1 VGRNKRTQLMLH
13 GDEEH
18 CLRESTDRPTTHM
31 RATRPRRAILPSKS
45 LTTRY
50 LAPHSNLVPAKETQL
65 KACTWL
71 GGGDF
76 EYGDVP
82 DPVIGP
88 DDVMV
93 RIGTVG
99 VCGTDVHITQ
109 GLFPSTPPQILGHEA
124 SGEIIDVG
132 QNVSRERIGESVV
145 LNHTT
150 TCGECESCR
159 TWTVS
164 RCERSTQKHEF
175 FAELASVP
183 NASAVPIPEGL
194 DVEVASITEPASCCL
209 SGVSRLRVDDGA
221 VGLVIGGGMMG
232 LMTAAFMKT
241 SGVET
246 VALTEPV
253 GYRRDFATQLGIDV
267 VHDPSQ
273 SSVDDFVA
281 DLTNGRGLHI
291 AAEAVGKAE
300 LVAKCVELVRPRG
313 QVLMIGVAPAGAPLP
328 VDLYDMQYREVVL
341 QSGFGRGDVFNR
353 TPAELAKLNMDGV
366 ITGRYE
372 LKDVP
377 QAIIDSG
384 EGKGVKLV
392 IKPNR

>member
-1 VGRNKRTQLMLH
+1 MV
-13 GDEEH
+13 
-18 CLRESTDRPTTHM
+18 S
-31 RATRPRRAILPSKS
+31 
-45 LTTRY
+45 
-50 LAPHSNLVPAKETQL
+50 AKETLL

-71 GGGDF
+71 GGGNF
-76 EYGDVP
+76 AFGEVP
-82 DPVIGP
+82 DPEIGP

-109 GLFPSTPPQILGHEA
+109 GLFPAEPPQILGHEA
-124 SGEIIDVG
+124 SGEIIEVG
-132 QNVSRERIGESVV
+132 ENINPDRIGESVV

-150 TCGECESCR
+150 SCGECEGCR
-159 TWTVS
+159 NWNLS
-164 RCERSTQKHEF
+164 RCERNTQKHEF

-183 NASAVPIPEGL
+183 NASAVPIPAGL

-209 SGVSRLRVDDGA
+209 SGVSRLRVDDGS

-241 SGVET
+241 SGVQT
-246 VALTEPV
+246 VALSEPV
-253 GYRRDFATQLGIDV
+253 EYRRDFAMQLGVDL
-267 VHDPSQ
+267 VHDPSV
-273 SSVDDFVA
+273 SSVEDFVSG
-281 DLTNGRGLHI
+281 LTGGRGMDI
-291 AAEAVGKAE
+291 AAEAVGKPE
-300 LVAKCVELVRPRG
+300 LVAKCVQLVRPRG

-341 QSGFGRGDVFNR
+341 QSGFGRGDVFDR
-353 TPAELAKLNMDGV
+353 TPTELAKLNLDGV
-366 ITGRYE
+366 ITGRYG
-372 LKDVP
+372 LQDVP

-392 IKPNR
+392 IKPNG

>member
-1 VGRNKRTQLMLH
+1 MSGFWH
-13 GDEEH
+13 
-18 CLRESTDRPTTHM
+18 
-31 RATRPRRAILPSKS
+31 
-45 LTTRY
+45 
-50 LAPHSNLVPAKETQL
+50 LVPAKETLL
-65 KACTWL
+65 KASTWL
-71 GGGDF
+71 GGGNF
-76 EYGDVP
+76 EFGDVP
-82 DPVIGP
+82 DPEIGP

-109 GLFPSTPPQILGHEA
+109 GLFPAEPPQILGHEA
-124 SGEIIDVG
+124 SGEIIEVG
-132 QNVSRERIGESVV
+132 QNVNRERIGENVV

-150 TCGECESCR
+150 SCGECDGCR
-159 TWTVS
+159 NWTVS
-164 RCERSTQKHEF
+164 RCERNTQKHEF

-183 NASAVPIPEGL
+183 NASAVPVPIGL
-194 DVEVASITEPASCCL
+194 DVEVASITEPASCCF
-209 SGVSRLRVDDGA
+209 SGVSRLRVDEGA

-246 VALTEPV
+246 VALSEPI

-267 VHDPSQ
+267 VHDPSE

-300 LVAKCVELVRPRG
+300 LVAKCVDLVRPRG
-313 QVLMIGVAPAGAPLP
+313 QVLMIGVAPAGAVLP

-353 TPAELAKLNMDGV
+353 TPAELAKLNLEGV
-366 ITGRYE
+366 ITGRYD

-392 IKPNR
+392 IKPNG

>member
-1 VGRNKRTQLMLH
+1 V
-13 GDEEH
+13 
-18 CLRESTDRPTTHM
+18 S
-31 RATRPRRAILPSKS
+31 
-45 LTTRY
+45 
-50 LAPHSNLVPAKETQL
+50 AKETLL
-65 KACTWL
+65 KASTWL
-71 GGGDF
+71 GGGNF
-76 EYGDVP
+76 EFGDVP
-82 DPVIGP
+82 DPEIGP

-109 GLFPSTPPQILGHEA
+109 GLFPAEPPQILGHEA
-124 SGEIIDVG
+124 SGEIIEVG
-132 QNVSRERIGESVV
+132 QNVNRERIGENVV

-150 TCGECESCR
+150 SCGECDGCR
-159 TWTVS
+159 NWTVS

-183 NASAVPIPEGL
+183 NASAVPVPIGL
-194 DVEVASITEPASCCL
+194 DVEVASITEPASCCF
-209 SGVSRLRVDDGA
+209 SGVSRLRIDDGA

-246 VALTEPV
+246 VALSEPV
-253 GYRRDFATQLGIDV
+253 GYRRDFAIQLGIDV
-267 VHDPSQ
+267 VHDPSEG
-273 SSVDDFVA
+273 SVDDFVS
-281 DLTNGRGLHI
+281 DLTNGRGLHM

-300 LVAKCVELVRPRG
+300 LVAKCVDLVRPRG
-313 QVLMIGVAPAGAPLP
+313 QVLMIGVAPAGAVLP

-341 QSGFGRGDVFNR
+341 QSGFGRGDVFNQ
-353 TPAELAKLNMDGV
+353 TPAELAKLNLEGV
-366 ITGRYE
+366 ITGRYD

-392 IKPNR
+392 IKPNG

>member
-1 VGRNKRTQLMLH
+1 
-13 GDEEH
+13 
-18 CLRESTDRPTTHM
+18 
-31 RATRPRRAILPSKS
+31 
-45 LTTRY
+45 
-50 LAPHSNLVPAKETQL
+50 L

-82 DPVIGP
+82 DPVMGP

-109 GLFPSTPPQILGHEA
+109 GLFPSTPPLILGHEA

-132 QNVSRERIGESVV
+132 QNVNRDRIGESVV
-145 LNHTT
+145 LNHSTS
-150 TCGECESCR
+150 CGECENCLNWSI
-159 TWTVS
+159 S
-164 RCERSTQKHEF
+164 RCERNTQVHHF

-183 NASAVPIPEGL
+183 NASAVPVPADL
-194 DVEVASITEPASCCL
+194 DIEIASITEPASCCL

-232 LMTAAFMKT
+232 LMTAAFLKT
-241 SGVET
+241 HGVET
-246 VALTEPV
+246 VVMSEPV
-253 GYRRDFATQLGIDV
+253 AYRREFAKQLGVDV
-267 VHDPSQ
+267 LHDPAE
-273 SSVDDFVA
+273 SSIDDFVA
-281 DLTNGRGLHI
+281 DLINGRGLHI
-291 AAEAVGKAE
+291 AAEAVGRAD
-300 LVAKCVELVRPRG
+300 LVAKCVQLVRPRG
-313 QVLMIGVAPAGAPLP
+313 QVLMIGVAPEGAPLP

-341 QSGFGRGDVFNR
+341 TSAFGRGNVFAR
-353 TPAELAKLNMDGV
+353 TPGELAKLNLDGV

-392 IKPNR
+392 IKPNG